1 MRKKILLVVSSMNT
15 GGAERVASQLVNA
28 WADRGNSVIL
38 LATFSGRGGCA
49 YPLDSV
55 VDFRYLA
62 DAPGGQGKGALA
74 FARRLRALRRI
85 VREEAPDVVVSFLT
99 SVNVMTL
106 MATAG
111 LNCPTIA
118 AEHSYPPAQPMT
130 GSIAKLRLLTYPM
143 ASLVTVLTG
152 EGRDWMHRHIPRARV
167 EVIPNPVV
175 FPLASSPPAIDPA
188 DLVGTQR
195 KLLLAAG
202 RHDEGKQF
210 SHLIRAFSMVAEQLP
225 EWDLIVL
232 GDGPSR
238 RPLKLEVE
246 SLGLAVRVKL
256 PGRVGNM
263 GEWYARADLF
273 ALTSRFEGFP
283 LVLAEAMAYGCPVV
297 SYDCDTGPR
306 DIVRDGIDGLLVAP
320 SAGVDGLAKALSRL
334 MSEEG
339 MRLEMSKRAVEA
351 RERFSIGR
359 ILEYWDGAF
368 ERVTAAN

>member
-1 MRKKILLVVSSMNT
+1 MPKKILLIVSSMNT
-15 GGAERVASQLVNA
+15 GGAERVASQLANA
-28 WADRGNSVIL
+28 WAGRGDSVTL

-49 YPLDSV
+49 YPLDSG
-55 VDFRYLA
+55 VDFQYLA

-74 FARRLRALRRI
+74 FAKRLRALRRI
-85 VREEAPDVVVSFLT
+85 VRELAPDVVVSFLT

-106 MATAG
+106 MASAG
-111 LNCPTIA
+111 LNRPIIA

-130 GSIAKLRLLTYPM
+130 TPIAKLRLLTYPN
-143 ASLVTVLTG
+143 ASMVTVLTG
-152 EGRDWMHRHIPRARV
+152 EGRDWMHQHIPRARV
-167 EVIPNPVV
+167 EIIPNPVV
-175 FPLASSPPAIDPA
+175 FPLASSPPGIDPA
-188 DLVGTQR
+188 ALVRTER

-210 SHLIRAFSMVAEQLP
+210 SHLVRAFSIIAARLP
-225 EWDLIVL
+225 DWDLIVL

-238 RPLKLEVE
+238 QPLQREVD
-246 SLGLAVRVKL
+246 SLGLADRVKL

-263 GEWYARADLF
+263 GEWYERADLF

-320 SAGVDGLAKALSRL
+320 SAGVNGLEKALTRL
-334 MSEEG
+334 MSDEAT
-339 MRLEMSKRAVEA
+339 RLAMGQRAKEA
-351 RERFSIGR
+351 KERFSIER
-359 ILEYWDGAF
+359 ILEYWDAVFGK
-368 ERVTAAN
+368 VISAN